1 MFFLKNPAL
10 GTLLQHQRM
19 DKPKDQR
26 EKEEK
31 EVDGLTLKVGMCPE
45 TGLVTGSLLAA
56 AWRSPGDQC
65 CSD

>member
-1 MFFLKNPAL
+1 M
-10 GTLLQHQRM
+10 G
-19 DKPKDQR
+19 KPKDQR
-26 EKEEK
+26 EKEEREK

-65 CSD
+65 RSD